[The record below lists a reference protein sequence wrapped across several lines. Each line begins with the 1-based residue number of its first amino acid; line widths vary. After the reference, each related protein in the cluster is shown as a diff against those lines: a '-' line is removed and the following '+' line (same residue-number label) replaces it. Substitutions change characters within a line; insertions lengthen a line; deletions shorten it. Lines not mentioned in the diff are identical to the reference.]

1 VLGLAVAAAT
11 RTLLVTYAERYTS
24 RAIEISIDHNV
35 LLFTLGMSVL
45 TGLIF
50 GSVPAW
56 SARFDVAPALR
67 DGGRST
73 HVNHGL
79 RSALIVGQVAASFM
93 LLIAA
98 GLTLRSLMKLQSI
111 DPGFRTENLVTW
123 RADMSFDKF
132 PLSLNRQVRNQKI
145 SDYWVEF
152 ETRLRAI
159 QGVTEVAG
167 GGTFPLNE
175 RGPFSNGLQR
185 ESKPLP
191 PGVQPPQADYRI
203 VSSEYFKTLGQ
214 PLVSGRAFNDSD
226 TLKAPG
232 VVIINESAARHF
244 WPNENPIGSRISGG
258 TNAANEPIWLT
269 VVGVVADVRQQLE
282 QAPRDDV
289 YVPLRQFG
297 LTNTTWVVH
306 STRPVEQIARD
317 VKAMG
322 HSHDPDLPIANF
334 RTLAEV
340 RSSSIEQPRVTTS
353 LIGIFALLALV
364 ITAAGIAGVI
374 AFSVNQRTQEFGIRM
389 ALGAPRAGVLGMVLK
404 EGLILVVIGLV
415 IGMAGA
421 LALTHVLQT
430 LLFEVQPT
438 DSLTFLA
445 VSTVLV
451 MVAVLACLLPAK
463 RAASVDPMVALR
475 AL

>member
-1 VLGLAVAAAT
+1 
-11 RTLLVTYAERYTS
+11 
-24 RAIEISIDHNV
+24 
-35 LLFTLGMSVL
+35 
-45 TGLIF
+45 
-50 GSVPAW
+50 
-56 SARFDVAPALR
+56 
-67 DGGRST
+67 
-73 HVNHGL
+73 
-79 RSALIVGQVAASFM
+79 M
-93 LLIAA
+93 LLIAS

-111 DPGFRTENLVTW
+111 DPGFKTENLVTW
-123 RADMSFDKF
+123 RADMSFNKF
-132 PLSLNRQVRNQKI
+132 PLSMDRQLRNQKI

-159 QGVTEVAG
+159 PGVTEVAG

-175 RGPFSNGLQR
+175 RGPFTNGLQR
-185 ESKPLP
+185 EAKPLP
-191 PGVQPPQADYRI
+191 PGVQPPQVGYRI
-203 VSSEYFKTLGQ
+203 VTAEYFKTLGQ
-214 PLVSGRAFNDSD
+214 PLVSGRAFNNGD
-226 TLKAPG
+226 TLNAPR

-244 WPNENPIGSRISGG
+244 WPNENPLGSRISGG
-258 TNAANEPIWLT
+258 TTPANQPIWLT
-269 VVGVVADVRQQLE
+269 VVGVVADVRQQLN
-282 QAPRDDV
+282 QAPGDEV

-297 LTNTTWVVH
+297 LNGTTWIVH
-306 STRPVEQIARD
+306 SSRPVEEIARD

-322 HSHDPDLPIANF
+322 KSHDPELPIANF
-334 RTLAEV
+334 RTLSEV

-389 ALGAPRAGVLGMVLK
+389 ALGARRVGVLGMVLR
-404 EGLILVVIGLV
+404 EGLTLVAIGLV

-421 LALTHVLQT
+421 LALTQVLQT
-430 LLFEVQPT
+430 LLFEVRPT
-438 DSLTFLA
+438 DSWTFLA
-445 VSTVLV
+445 VSTVLL